1 VDQRGQKGQQ
11 TFLLTTWTM
20 PIASIRNQ
28 GYATGKK
35 VKDRKSAVVGN
46 GRVSLMTKISEN

>member
-1 VDQRGQKGQQ
+1 
-11 TFLLTTWTM
+11 M